1 MLDMVYLKRR
11 VDGSFINRRCNL
23 LLVALPLLNNA
34 LLTSP
39 EATLSTLLS
48 FQGNRSPSAVPCFR
62 VCQIASATRDNRGL
76 VLENHPPLLPVSL
89 VNESR
94 AKRKIRYSTGFLTPF
109 IFFFSCNRI
118 VYKDW
123 SVFEKNWNGIK
134 IYRK

>member
-1 MLDMVYLKRR
+1 MLDMVYLKQW

>member
-1 MLDMVYLKRR
+1 MLDMVYLKRW
-11 VDGSFINRRCNL
+11 VDSSFINRRCNL

-48 FQGNRSPSAVPCFR
+48 FQGSRPPSAVPCFR

-76 VLENHPPLLPVSL
+76 VLENHPPSLPVSL

-94 AKRKIRYSTGFLTPF
+94 AKRKIRHSTGFLRSF
-109 IFFFSCNRI
+109 IFFFSCNDRF
-118 VYKDW
+118 
-123 SVFEKNWNGIK
+123 SRK
-134 IYRK
+134 IEVE